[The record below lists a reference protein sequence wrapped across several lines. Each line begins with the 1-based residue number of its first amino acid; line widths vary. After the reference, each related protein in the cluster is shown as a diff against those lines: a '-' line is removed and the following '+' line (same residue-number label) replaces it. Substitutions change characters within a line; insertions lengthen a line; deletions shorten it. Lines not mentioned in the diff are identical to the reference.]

1 MIGFNKPHITGNEF
15 TYINE
20 AIKLEKISGNGEFTK
35 RCQSFFETRYK
46 FKKCLLTHSCTAALE
61 MAAILANI
69 KEGDEVIMPSYTFVS
84 TANAFLLRGAS
95 VVFCDSSANN
105 PNISVEHLKKLI
117 TQRTK
122 AIVVVH
128 YAGVGCDIED
138 ILKLAQENNVYLI
151 EDAAQAIDSY
161 YNGKPLGSFGHFA
174 AFSFHE
180 TKNIIAGEGGMLVVN
195 DDKFVPRAEII
206 WEKGTNRVAYFRNE
220 ISKYN
225 WIDIGSSFL
234 PSELTAAFL
243 FAQLESIDV
252 IQKRRKELWDYYYA
266 SLQSLAD
273 KGVITLPEVMK
284 ENPGN
289 SHIFYILTKTPEARN
304 SLLSYLGE
312 KRIQA
317 IFHYLCLHQSPFFR
331 KDHPE
336 SGSLPNAEFFSSCL
350 IRLPLYFDLDKQK
363 IDLIAE
369 EIFNFYY
376 Q

>member
-1 MIGFNKPHITGNEF
+1 MIGFNKPYLTGNEF
-15 TYINE
+15 RYINE

-35 RCQSFFETRYK
+35 RCQAFFETRYK
-46 FKKCLLTHSCTAALE
+46 FNKCLLTHSCTAALE
-61 MAAILANI
+61 MAAILADI
-69 KEGDEVIMPSYTFVS
+69 KEGDEVIIPSYTFVS

-95 VVFCDSSANN
+95 IVFCDSSAYN

-117 TQRTK
+117 TQKTK

-138 ILKLAQENNVYLI
+138 ILKLAQENNIYLI

-195 DDKFVPRAEII
+195 SDKFVPRAEII

-252 IQKRRKELWDYYYA
+252 IQKRRKELWDYYHT
-266 SLQSLAD
+266 SLQSIAD
-273 KGVITLPEVMK
+273 KGFITLPEVMK
-284 ENPGN
+284 ENAGN
-289 SHIFYILTKTPEARN
+289 SHIFYILTKTAEDRN
-304 SLLSYLGE
+304 SLLSYLE
-312 KRIQA
+312 KKKIQA
-317 IFHYLCLHQSPFFR
+317 IFHYLCLHQSPYYT
-331 KDHPE
+331 KKHPE

-363 IDLIAE
+363 INLIAE
-369 EIFNFYY
+369 EISNYY
-376 Q
+376 NQ